1 MRPNEFAKCV
11 DQIIYLMSSP
21 TISISTCVLSQF
33 VIIVVICNSCRNL

>member
-21 TISISTCVLSQF
+21 TISISTCVVSQF
-33 VIIVVICNSCRNL
+33 VIIVVML